1 MPHVNGHRLC
11 MEEPPIDREDVLVI
25 MRSLLRIHL
34 KLDTILVLLGGDD
47 EEEEAEEES

>member
-1 MPHVNGHRLC
+1 